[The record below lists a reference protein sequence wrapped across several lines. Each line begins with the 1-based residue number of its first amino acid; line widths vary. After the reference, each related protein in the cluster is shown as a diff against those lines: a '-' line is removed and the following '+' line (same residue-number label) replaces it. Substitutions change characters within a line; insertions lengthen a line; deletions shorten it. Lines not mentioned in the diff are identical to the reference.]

1 MNPAHISVHYVRD
14 DAYKA
19 LFRQAIDDLL
29 DDGLLYSTIDQYH
42 FKLVD

>member
-1 MNPAHISVHYVRD
+1 MNPAHISVHYMG
-14 DAYKA
+14 DAYGESY
-19 LFRQAIDDLL
+19 REAIDNLM